1 MKLNDRKLYDV
12 QFSLEELEA
21 LQGAERAITEIVT
34 LFGSEGTLVAAET
47 GECVDLSELNRVRA
61 ILDFIHDHR
70 IFERMKEKGRREI
83 SVRIIFRR
91 ITSKQNEIDY

>member
-1 MKLNDRKLYDV
+1 MKINNRKLYDV

-21 LQGAERAITEIVT
+21 LEGAERAITEIVT

-61 ILDFIHDHR
+61 ILDFFHDRR
-70 IFERMKEKGRREI
+70 IFER
-83 SVRIIFRR
+83 
-91 ITSKQNEIDY
+91 T

>member
-1 MKLNDRKLYDV
+1 MKINNRKLYDV

-21 LQGAERAITEIVT
+21 LEGAERAFTEIVT

-61 ILDFIHDHR
+61 ILDFFHDHR
-70 IFERMKEKGRREI
+70 IFER
-83 SVRIIFRR
+83 
-91 ITSKQNEIDY
+91 T